1 MALSWLKDTLKPD
14 YRDFLAHVKRIPKK
28 MTPIPIKDQNR
39 GISPK
44 IMKATTDDNTGSK
57 RMRVDSK
64 VGETN
69 LTA

>member
-1 MALSWLKDTLKPD
+1 MALSWLNVPLRVY
-14 YRDFLAHVKRIPKK
+14 YRDFLAHVKRMPRN

-39 GISPK
+39 GTSPK

-57 RMRVDSK
+57 RIRVDSK